1 MGIAQNVP
9 KFSIAHGSIPVK
21 ESMMKTVR
29 LLLTLPVAL
38 LLTSCFTGLSVLP
51 SIPREEVLS
60 TVDFTK
66 YAEEGFLVSA
76 ESLVDPYEPIGMM
89 KYTTIPSAEYR
100 QRVRVQT
107 ADGYTK
113 EVHKWVIETIDYQ
126 EQLDRMVAEA
136 KAMGADAIIDV
147 KIYPTQ
153 RLYSGIKNP
162 VNLEGYEI
170 SGYAVKRNGSAK
182 SNQAM
187 GDK

>member
-1 MGIAQNVP
+1 
-9 KFSIAHGSIPVK
+9 
-21 ESMMKTVR
+21 MMKTAR
-29 LLLTLPVAL
+29 LLLALPVTL
-38 LLTSCFTGLSVLP
+38 LLTGCFTGLSVLP

-60 TVDFTK
+60 TVDFTR
-66 YAEEGFLVSA
+66 YSEEGFLVSA
-76 ESLVDPYEPIGMM
+76 ESLVDPYEPIGIL

-136 KAMGADAIIDV
+136 KALGADAIIDV

-170 SGYAVKRNGSAK
+170 SGYAVKRNGHGKAK
-182 SNQAM
+182 PVSTN
-187 GDK
+187 K